1 MYLDHM
7 SLCEQCVCTELTR
20 VDPKEKHDNAANVM
34 ETILQLCQVTTNDWP
49 HHKANS
55 SKGNQMTL
63 HFQLI
68 HRMCHVC

>member
-1 MYLDHM
+1 
-7 SLCEQCVCTELTR
+7 
-20 VDPKEKHDNAANVM
+20 M

-68 HRMCHVC
+68 HRMCHICQQCPAQCLCVFQ